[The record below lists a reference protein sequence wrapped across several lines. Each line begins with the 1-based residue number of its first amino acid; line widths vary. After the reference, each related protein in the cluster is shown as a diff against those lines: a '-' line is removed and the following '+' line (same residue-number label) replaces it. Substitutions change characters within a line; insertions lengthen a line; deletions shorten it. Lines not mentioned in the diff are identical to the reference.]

1 MDSALR
7 SSSGV
12 SPSRKWSLCA
22 GLYTFVC
29 GTAAAL
35 VLSDVLVLL
44 ADAIGLPT
52 EYPMV
57 ALASPA
63 LVIGAVAWWAVVERR
78 SAYTYLR
85 GGAFGLV
92 TALLTGLLWTV
103 RFVSVWGFEM
113 LATPVIPLLI
123 VLVLGVAVVAG
134 ALTGLS
140 LMYARRRLNGRPSGE
155 TERPV

>member
-1 MDSALR
+1 MDPALR

-29 GTAAAL
+29 GTVAAF
-35 VLSDVLVLL
+35 VLSDVLALL
-44 ADAIGLPT
+44 ADVIGLRT
-52 EYPMV
+52 EYAMV

-63 LVIGAVAWWAVVERR
+63 LVIGTVAWWAVVERR

-85 GGAFGLV
+85 GGTFGLV
-92 TALLTGLLWTV
+92 TALLTGLLWTA
-103 RFVSVWGFEM
+103 RFVTVWGFEM
-113 LATPVIPLLI
+113 LAVPVVPFL
-123 VLVLGVAVVAG
+123 VVFVLGVAAVAG
-134 ALTGLS
+134 VLTGLS